1 MRMES
6 QMTMERNS
14 VLELLCFGQLAEILQ
29 SGRLT
34 LEGMPDTDTLKNH
47 LLEQYPALAAVR
59 FTIAVNRSVVHGNT
73 KLVPG
78 DVVALMPPF
87 SGG

>member
-1 MRMES
+1 MEAEIS
-6 QMTMERNS
+6 TEQKAIT
-14 VLELLCFGQLAEILQ
+14 ELLCFGQLAEVLQ

-34 LEGMPDTDTLKNH
+34 LHSMADTDALKAH
-47 LLEQYPALAAVR
+47 LLEQYPALASVR
-59 FTIAVNRSVVHGNT
+59 FTMAVNRSIVHENT
-73 KLVPG
+73 PLAPG

>member
-1 MRMES
+1 MEAQIS
-6 QMTMERNS
+6 TKQQAIT
-14 VLELLCFGQLAEILQ
+14 ELLCFGQLAEILQ
-29 SGRLT
+29 AGRLT
-34 LEGMPDTDTLKNH
+34 LHGMADTDALKAL

-59 FTIAVNRSVVHGNT
+59 FTMAVNRNIVHENT
-73 KLVPG
+73 PLAPG

>member
-6 QMTMERNS
+6 QTAMERK
-14 VLELLCFGQLAEILQ
+14 VVTELLCFGQLAEILQ
-29 SGRLT
+29 AGRLT
-34 LEGMPDTDTLKNH
+34 LEGMPDTETLKKH

-59 FTIAVNRSVVHGNT
+59 FTIAVNRSIVHVNT
-73 KLVPG
+73 QLAPG